1 MMTGFYG
8 SFRWKKLQSN
18 KEDFMIHTN
27 ENGNV
32 LKGLAAGLIGGLAAT
47 WVMTQFQNGVSQIA
61 EATSDKENKKKKEES
76 GENAT
81 VKTAKAISENVFD
94 HKLKK
99 SEKEQAGNAVHYGFG
114 TTVGAVYGMTAEF
127 VPITTI
133 GSGLPFGAV
142 LFLGADEVAVPAFG
156 LSESPTEI
164 PLSTHAYGFAS
175 HLVYGMTA
183 EFVRRTVRKVI

>member
-1 MMTGFYG
+1 
-8 SFRWKKLQSN
+8 
-18 KEDFMIHTN
+18 MIRTN

-32 LKGLAAGLIGGLAAT
+32 LKGLAAGLISGLVAT
-47 WVMTQFQNGVSQIA
+47 WVMTQFQTGISQIV
-61 EATSDKENKKKKEES
+61 EAVSEDKEKKNDED

-81 VKTAKAISENVFD
+81 VKTAEAISKNVFD

-127 VPITTI
+127 VPLTTI
-133 GSGLPFGAV
+133 GSGLPFGAA

-156 LSESPTEI
+156 LSDAPTEI
-164 PLSTHAYGFAS
+164 PLSTHAFGLAS
-175 HLVYGMTA
+175 HLVYGLTA
-183 EFVRRTVRKVI
+183 EFVRRTVRKVL

>member
-1 MMTGFYG
+1 
-8 SFRWKKLQSN
+8 
-18 KEDFMIHTN
+18 MIRTN

-32 LKGLAAGLIGGLAAT
+32 LKGLAAGLIGGLVAT
-47 WVMTQFQNGVSQIA
+47 WVMTQFQNGVSQVA
-61 EATSDKENKKKKEES
+61 EAMNNDDKKKKKES

-81 VKTAKAISENVFD
+81 VKTAEAISENVFD
-94 HKLKK
+94 HKLTK

-127 VPITTI
+127 VPLTTI

-156 LSESPTEI
+156 FSESPTEI

-175 HLVYGMTA
+175 HLVYGLTA
-183 EFVRRTVRKVI
+183 EFVRRTVRKVL

>member
-1 MMTGFYG
+1 
-8 SFRWKKLQSN
+8 
-18 KEDFMIHTN
+18 MIRTN

-47 WVMTQFQNGVSQIA
+47 WVMTQFQNGITQIA
-61 EATSDKENKKKKEES
+61 EAASDNDKKKKAES

-127 VPITTI
+127 VPLTTI
-133 GSGLPFGAV
+133 GSGLPFGAA

-164 PLSTHAYGFAS
+164 SLSTHAYGFAS
-175 HLVYGMTA
+175 HLVYGLTA
-183 EFVRRTVRKVI
+183 EFVRRTVRKVL